1 MYSLMGEILSVTAYT
16 FHTLYTN
23 HLCINCR
30 QILKEISNYLH
41 MTGNRKYLSIIA
53 IFYIVYYSLSKAT
66 IQKRYGIL

>member
-30 QILKEISNYLH
+30 ARQSNIERNFELFTYD
-41 MTGNRKYLSIIA
+41 GK
-53 IFYIVYYSLSKAT
+53 
-66 IQKRYGIL
+66 